1 MDPNQ
6 GLTKCVVNNTHWW
19 CVSIASIVLMINNPG
34 KTERFVDRQ
43 KHNLTT
49 VYLDLQMTEHLIIP
63 K

>member
-6 GLTKCVVNNTHWW
+6 GLTKSVVNNTYWW
-19 CVSIASIVLMINNPG
+19 CVSIASIVLMINNPH
-34 KTERFVDRQ
+34 KRERFVDRQ

-49 VYLDLQMTEHLIIP
+49 DYLDLQMTEHLIIP